1 MRTSLVGILFLVD
14 LVFPDP
20 SYTSHVELKPCIE
33 IKFCAIAEW
42 DVKAISEPLNEVKAI
57 IKNIPGTEIVK
68 NDGDYVHAEVVS
80 KNMEFVD
87 DLEVSYSPDTK
98 KLVIR
103 SESREGKGVFGV
115 NQKRVDSIKTA
126 LLF

>member
-1 MRTSLVGILFLVD
+1 MRTSLVGILFLVG
-14 LVFPDP
+14 LIFPSP
-20 SYTSHVELKPCIE
+20 SYASHVELEPCIE
-33 IKFCAIAEW
+33 IKYCAIAEW
-42 DVKAISEPLNEVKAI
+42 DVKSINEPLKEVQAI
-57 IKNIPGTEIVK
+57 VKNIPGSEIVEI
-68 NDGDYVHAEVVS
+68 DGDYMHAEVVS

-103 SESREGKGVFGV
+103 SEAREGKGDFGV
-115 NQKRVDSIKTA
+115 NQKRVDSIKTD

>member
-1 MRTSLVGILFLVD
+1 MSTSLVGILFLVG
-14 LVFPDP
+14 LIFPAP
-20 SYTSHVELKPCIE
+20 SDASHVELEPCIE
-33 IKFCAIAEW
+33 IKYCAIVEW
-42 DVKAISEPLNEVKAI
+42 DVKSINEPLKEVQAI
-57 IKNIPGTEIVK
+57 VKNIPGSEIVEI
-68 NDGDYVHAEVVS
+68 DGDYMHAEVVS

-103 SESREGKGVFGV
+103 SEAREGKGDFGV
-115 NQKRVDSIKTA
+115 NQKRVDSIKTD